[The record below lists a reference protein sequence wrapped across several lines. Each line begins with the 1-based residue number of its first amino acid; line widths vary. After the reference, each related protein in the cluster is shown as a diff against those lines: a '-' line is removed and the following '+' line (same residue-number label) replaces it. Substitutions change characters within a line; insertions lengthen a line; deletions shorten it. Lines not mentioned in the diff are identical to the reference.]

1 MYIEATPLGLRGKGF
16 MGESFYSADNP
27 PVGAVFT
34 YYLKDEIKTLKKQRQ
49 DKEKELSDKGQQ
61 APYPTMDELRKED
74 DEQKPYLLFTIRD
87 SNGDVVNRIEQEP
100 KKGVNRAVWNFRY
113 PSVSPA
119 VLKKAEASI
128 FGSEDQG
135 PLALPGKY
143 TVSMAKVVDGEIT
156 ELVGPKEFECKA
168 LGLATLA
175 AQDKVAV
182 LEFQNEVSA
191 LRRVVLATNNYLREL
206 SNKLDIMAV
215 AAKEGPSVPASLL
228 TEIRKVEA
236 EIAEINRTF
245 RGDGTLAKRQY
256 PTDPTVIDRV
266 GGIVYGLWESSSAPT
281 ETMKE
286 SLKIAEEQ
294 FEEIYQKIKKVG
306 ETDIVAL
313 EKKLDDAGA
322 PYVPGKLPEW
332 K

>member
-1 MYIEATPLGLRGKGF
+1 LVLRIKGPWHF
-16 MGESFYSADNP
+16 PAKY
-27 PVGAVFT
+27 
-34 YYLKDEIKTLKKQRQ
+34 
-49 DKEKELSDKGQQ
+49 
-61 APYPTMDELRKED
+61 
-74 DEQKPYLLFTIRD
+74 
-87 SNGDVVNRIEQEP
+87 
-100 KKGVNRAVWNFRY
+100 
-113 PSVSPA
+113 SVS
-119 VLKKAEASI
+119 L
-128 FGSEDQG
+128 
-135 PLALPGKY
+135 
-143 TVSMAKVVDGEIT
+143 AKVVDGEIT
-156 ELVGPKEFECKA
+156 ELVAQQEFECKV

-191 LRRVVLATNNYLREL
+191 LRRVVLGTNNYLREL

-286 SLKIAEEQ
+286 SLEIAEEQ

-306 ETDIVAL
+306 ETDIVVSG
-313 EKKLDDAGA
+313 EKTGCCWSA
-322 PYVPGKLPEW
+322 VCTREIT
-332 K
+332 